1 MIRRIFNLCVGVF
14 LAVFLSSCGAS
25 FERHLESG
33 RYAKAEDALKRMNG
47 DISPK
52 KFEYAEL
59 LIREYIELEE
69 YEKALSVQVNICS
82 SKSIKK
88 LLRQMCIEIG
98 EYDQAWVLSD
108 KEYTSGSLLDSG
120 ANAESYFRFMTDVI
134 LYLCSINDKAEANKF
149 INHYSYWFYT
159 RVDSSEYYSQ
169 RESMFLYEISKSKLQ
184 KIVNTY

>member
-1 MIRRIFNLCVGVF
+1 MIRRIYNLCVGVF
-14 LAVFLSSCGAS
+14 LTVFLSSCGAS

-33 RYAKAEDALKRMNG
+33 QYAKAEDALKRMNG

-98 EYDQAWVLSD
+98 EYDQAWTLSD
-108 KEYTSGSLLDSG
+108 K
-120 ANAESYFRFMTDVI
+120 
-134 LYLCSINDKAEANKF
+134 
-149 INHYSYWFYT
+149 
-159 RVDSSEYYSQ
+159 
-169 RESMFLYEISKSKLQ
+169 
-184 KIVNTY
+184 

>member
-1 MIRRIFNLCVGVF
+1 MKRIFNLCLGII
-14 LAVFLSSCGAS
+14 LTGLLTSCGAS

-69 YEKALSVQVNICS
+69 YEKALSVQVNIFS

-149 INHYSYWFYT
+149 IKAPDTGVTKRFHPE
-159 RVDSSEYYSQ
+159 RKKG
-169 RESMFLYEISKSKLQ
+169 IPK
-184 KIVNTY
+184 

>member
-1 MIRRIFNLCVGVF
+1 MKRIFNLCLGVI
-14 LAVFLSSCGAS
+14 LTGLLTSCGAS

-159 RVDSSEYYSQ
+159 RVDSSSYYSK
-169 RESMFLYEISKSKLQ
+169 EEPMFLYETAKSKLQ
-184 KIVNTY
+184 MIVNTY